1 MTEEENVHQLQVLEW
16 ASKDVLRGIFIL
28 SQGRLPQEFFSD
40 KQLLD
45 ILKQV
50 EKMIKQ
56 DQQHYALAAEHIS
69 HYRDM
74 KLVTF
79 AMDQMTHSLIVAFP
93 VFVQDYRRPSLSLY
107 EIESVPVPIPDE
119 NKRADSYSMV
129 QIRKP
134 YIVAGAEYYIELRMT
149 EMIMCKTIRFI
160 FYCEELFVVKHKSA
174 HSCASAIYYDLG
186 PKVVTKNCVFNY
198 EFDAVVPPTIF
209 GWRKEFIVS
218 KFFMDPDH

>member
-1 MTEEENVHQLQVLEW
+1 MLEH
-16 ASKDVLRGIFIL
+16 ASKDVLRGISIL

-50 EKMIKQ
+50 EKMIKK

-79 AMDQMTHSLIVAFP
+79 AVDQLTHSLIVTFP
-93 VFVQDYRRPSLSLY
+93 VFVQDYRRPPLSLY
-107 EIESVPVPIPDE
+107 EIEGVTVPIPNE
-119 NKRADSYSMV
+119 NKRADSYSLV

-134 YIVAGAEYYIELRMT
+134 YIAAGAEYYIELRMT
-149 EMIMCKTIRFI
+149 EMVMCKTIRFI

-174 HSCASAIYYDLG
+174 HSCAGAIYYDLG
-186 PKVVTKNCVFNY
+186 PEIITRNYVFNY
-198 EFDAVVPPTIF
+198 KFDAVIPPHHFRWWEKLVT
-209 GWRKEFIVS
+209 S
-218 KFFMDPDH
+218 KLSWTQVTQV